1 MIVKCLVK
9 KYFFH
14 FTLLS
19 DKLPEFHIS
28 ELFHTKLSEHFHF
41 AIR

>member
-1 MIVKCLVK
+1 MIVKCFVK
-9 KYFFH
+9 KYFIL
-14 FTLLS
+14 FTLMS
-19 DKLPEFHIS
+19 DNLTVFHIF

>member
-9 KYFFH
+9 KYFFL

-41 AIR
+41 AI